1 MSGHPQ
7 AKTKGLGRYSLRQ
20 CQGVAGIWGVSGAP
34 RVDRSRHWSKLESWA
49 LRFFSSHTY
58 HWNPVFLHGAGLL
71 RPALTTSTSTSTLFI
86 NLFCPQ
92 FQVQGVACL

>member
-58 HWNPVFLHGAGLL
+58 HWNPRQKLAHS
-71 RPALTTSTSTSTLFI
+71 RPLGDSNQARQKE
-86 NLFCPQ
+86 P
-92 FQVQGVACL
+92 